1 MRKILITGGSQGI
14 GLELAR
20 AFAKAG
26 DALFLVA
33 KEDGLL
39 PVIIDGLKKEYPTIF
54 IQGFEINLA
63 NAESALK
70 VYQATLKASFSPDIL
85 INNAGFG
92 TYGYVWETDQ
102 AKEFEMLQ
110 LNILNLYQMTRYY
123 LADMVQ
129 RNSGWIINIS
139 SISAF
144 QPNPRLG
151 TYGASKSFVL
161 QFTRSI
167 DFELREARLS
177 VHTMAVCPTP
187 VVNTG
192 FMQFAGME
200 KSRTFKNWMVV
211 TPQIVTRDILRGM
224 KKGKNLVIP
233 GKGLSF
239 LLEIIKRLPEAFV
252 IWMSAY
258 YLREG
263 RK

>member
-14 GLELAR
+14 GLELAH
-20 AFAKAG
+20 AFAKIG
-26 DALFLVA
+26 DDLFLIA

-39 PVIIDGLKKEYPTIF
+39 PEIIERLKKEYPKVF
-54 IQGFEINLA
+54 IQGLEINLA
-63 NAESALK
+63 KTESALM
-70 VYQATLKASFSPDIL
+70 VYQETLKANFLPDIL

-92 TYGYVWETDQ
+92 TYGYVWETNQ

-110 LNILNLYQMTRYY
+110 LNVLNLYQMTRYF
-123 LADMVQ
+123 LADMVK
-129 RNSGWIINIS
+129 RNGGWIINIS

-144 QPNPRLG
+144 QPNPRLS

-161 QFTRSI
+161 QFTRSL
-167 DFELREARLS
+167 DFELREAGLNVR
-177 VHTMAVCPTP
+177 TMAVCPTP

-211 TPQIVTRDILRGM
+211 TPKIVVRDIFKGM

-258 YLREG
+258 YLREN
-263 RK
+263 RN